1 MLVFGGRAVLNEIP
15 GDDGHIGSRRQ
26 SVKLNDRAR
35 QAGSRVDAA
44 PIGSGTWRGGLLW
57 RVKQLPR
64 RQDMAAD
71 RHFRELEADVA
82 ARADHLGA
90 DLDQLAATILSFGD
104 PTPLSVVAFDNQRAY
119 C

>member
-64 RQDMAAD
+64 RQDMRIGNLSD
-71 RHFRELEADVA
+71 EHNEPFLVKTKVDVLRIPVRWA
-82 ARADHLGA
+82 VGFIRVDGQQNWL
-90 DLDQLAATILSFGD
+90 
-104 PTPLSVVAFDNQRAY
+104 Y
-119 C
+119 